1 MRQEPFTAA
10 IGFAARVPDRSL
22 VRRALMLILLMGT
35 VLVSRL
41 SRADDWPAWRGPK
54 GTGVVD
60 DKKVPIH
67 WSAAENVRWRVP
79 LPERGNSTP
88 VVWGDHIF
96 LTQAI
101 ETQQRRTL
109 MCFSSRD
116 GKLLW
121 QSGVVY
127 DQREPT
133 NAQNPYC
140 AASPVT
146 DGQHVIACFG
156 SAGVYC
162 YDFEGHELWH
172 RDFGP
177 VDSWHGS
184 GSSPVIYRD
193 LCILNYGPGSNSAL
207 IACNLKTG
215 ETVWKQAPPKT
226 ATPTGLAL
234 GAYAFQ
240 LLKGNSKP
248 AAADAKDPAV
258 AKKGFADASE
268 SGDFSGTGGYTG
280 SWSTPLV
287 VHVNDHDELIVTHAL
302 AITAYEPESGKV
314 IWTCAGLPTQVYASP
329 VIGNN
334 MVIATAND
342 IPGGTRVVAVK
353 LGGTGDVTK
362 THCAWQVRL
371 PKTCVGSGVVAGDEI
386 FLITDHGFAECLDLA
401 TGAKKW
407 EKRLS
412 GAGGNN
418 GSWSSMVLTDD
429 HLFIPNQA
437 GEMFVLKAS
446 AAGEILA
453 TNSIGDEVM
462 CASPAIA
469 NGQIYLRTYQ
479 ALWRLGTA
487 D

>member
-1 MRQEPFTAA
+1 MRQEPFAAA
-10 IGFAARVPDRSL
+10 IGFAAARSAPL
-22 VRRALMLILLMGT
+22 VGSSCADADLIDGHGS
-35 VLVSRL
+35 VRPSFA
-41 SRADDWPAWRGPK
+41 ADDWPAWRGPK

-67 WSAAENVRWRVP
+67 WSATENVRWRVP

-215 ETVWKQAPPKT
+215 ETVWKQRPQKPPR
-226 ATPTGLAL
+226 P
-234 GAYAFQ
+234 
-240 LLKGNSKP
+240 
-248 AAADAKDPAV
+248 
-258 AKKGFADASE
+258 
-268 SGDFSGTGGYTG
+268 
-280 SWSTPLV
+280 
-287 VHVNDHDELIVTHAL
+287 
-302 AITAYEPESGKV
+302 
-314 IWTCAGLPTQVYASP
+314 QVW
-329 VIGNN
+329 
-334 MVIATAND
+334 
-342 IPGGTRVVAVK
+342 R
-353 LGGTGDVTK
+353 
-362 THCAWQVRL
+362 WVRMRSN
-371 PKTCVGSGVVAGDEI
+371 C
-386 FLITDHGFAECLDLA
+386 
-401 TGAKKW
+401 
-407 EKRLS
+407 
-412 GAGGNN
+412 
-418 GSWSSMVLTDD
+418 
-429 HLFIPNQA
+429 
-437 GEMFVLKAS
+437 
-446 AAGEILA
+446 
-453 TNSIGDEVM
+453 
-462 CASPAIA
+462 
-469 NGQIYLRTYQ
+469 
-479 ALWRLGTA
+479 
-487 D
+487 